1 MAPRRAAVRR
11 INTGSVNRI
20 AASMHSRKQYAS
32 HGVLPACRR
41 NAARFAVGD
50 PGGGSVLTKNV
61 ASGSL
66 LRFWPRPSTTYSS
79 TAFGLQA
86 LRQKTKRLEALRI
99 AKHHSLLPLFQTLA
113 NGPNMDEDE
122 SSAPGYDIK
131 VRIEPVLHDSFH
143 DEHSLNF
150 FARKL
155 RTFWRNQSGDRI

>member
-1 MAPRRAAVRR
+1 MSLRDRCFALLAAAVDY
-11 INTGSVNRI
+11 IQ
-20 AASMHSRKQYAS
+20 QY
-32 HGVLPACRR
+32 C
-41 NAARFAVGD
+41 
-50 PGGGSVLTKNV
+50 
-61 ASGSL
+61 
-66 LRFWPRPSTTYSS
+66 
-79 TAFGLQA
+79 FGLQA

-155 RTFWRNQSGDRI
+155 RTFWRNRSGDRI